1 VSGRPGGE
9 SGKARVGARVVGRV
23 VGVVQARMGS
33 SRLPGKVL
41 MDVEGATMLAR
52 VLRRL
57 SRAALL
63 DRVVLA
69 TSDLPAD
76 DAVAAE
82 AARLGFAVF
91 RGSEEDVLSR
101 YLGAAREHAADVV
114 VRVTADCPLI
124 DPAVVD
130 RTVERF
136 LAESPDYA
144 SNSLDRTYPRGLDVE
159 VVDRRALE
167 IAGAE
172 ARLDYER
179 VHVTPFLYRHPER
192 FRLLSVTRRDGE
204 AGGHDGE
211 GGEPLGELRWTVD
224 TAPDLEL
231 VRRIYHHFL
240 GRPGGGDDGFG
251 WRQVLALVESRPELR
266 EINRHVRQ
274 KSPEEL

>member
-1 VSGRPGGE
+1 V
-9 SGKARVGARVVGRV
+9 ARVVAI
-23 VGVVQARMGS
+23 VQARMGS

-57 SRAALL
+57 SRAARL

-101 YLGAAREHAADVV
+101 YLGAAREHDAGVV

-144 SNSLDRTYPRGLDVE
+144 SNSLQRTYPRGLDVE

-167 IAGAE
+167 TAGAE

-192 FRLLSVTRRDGE
+192 FRLLSVTREDGDAVGGGDAE
-204 AGGHDGE
+204 AGADAE
-211 GGEPLGELRWTVD
+211 AGGEPLGELRWTVD

-231 VRRIYHHFL
+231 VRRIFRHFL
-240 GRPGGGDDGFG
+240 GRAGGGDDGFG
-251 WRQVLALVESRPELR
+251 WRQVLALVESRPELQ

-274 KSPEEL
+274 KTPEEL